1 MKKSDLKRSLKPIIK
16 ECVNEILLE
25 QGLLSSVI
33 SEVVRGLAPLHQQN
47 LMAQK
52 DTNRGELV
60 EAQRKELDSQ
70 RRQLKQEQLR
80 KLKEQKRKLLDAAG
94 FQTNV
99 FEGVEPL
106 SRGGTPLSADGD
118 TSQAGALAGVD
129 PSDEGVDIAGIMA
142 LGGSNWKKM
151 I

>member
-16 ECVNEILLE
+16 ECVNEVLLE
-25 QGLLSSVI
+25 QGLLSNII

-47 LMAQK
+47 LVTQK
-52 DTNRGELV
+52 NTGPNELI
-60 EAQRKELDSQ
+60 EAQRKDLDSQ
-70 RRQLKQEQLR
+70 KLQLKQEQLQ

-106 SRGGTPLSADGD
+106 SRAGAAASDESGM
-118 TSQAGALAGVD
+118 SQAGALAGVD
-129 PSDEGVDIAGIMA
+129 PSDEGVNIAGIMA